1 MLETTYKEIDKLDAK
16 KPNHR
21 KEPRKPP
28 FIPVVFDYGETSYV
42 NITADFYRPFLEKLE
57 SDLRRPKL

>member
-1 MLETTYKEIDKLDAK
+1 MDQLDAK

-21 KEPRKPP
+21 KEPRKQP
-28 FIPVVFDYGETSYV
+28 FIPVVFDYGGRSYV
-42 NITADFYRPFLEKLE
+42 NITADSYRHFLEKLE